1 MPVACAQCGQV
12 AKYRCTGCR
21 GRTPYC
27 SSGCQREHFEV
38 HKKQC
43 SGTGETLFAA
53 PEDPQEKI
61 DIVAPGESISDTPAK
76 DERSMTTSP
85 MLIPLIGTPSEHNDY
100 RLPDRPVMGDG
111 LERVSARQHGLTLV
125 REGLVPEDRGSR
137 NRYDVYGVIDG
148 EYELTV
154 AQMVHDGFLSKINR
168 QSAAYD
174 REGTFIPDRMRVLVQ
189 AAYRNVDADI
199 LEETAAEF
207 YAGQGEEID
216 SPPNQMGHD
225 HVFVDGASAV
235 LVVVVRTRFGRYLFA
250 SNVGSCQAV
259 MYGQDPGGADR
270 TVRLSREHWGRVEP
284 RNTFSD
290 GPTRMFG
297 MVSMKWP
304 YNKSYSP
311 EARGDFISVEPHIQV
326 EMLEDS
332 PRHHDDLS
340 GIILVLGNRAFWRT
354 WDDNVKEVGR
364 AVRALRDNL
373 STPDQLAQRLVEQS
387 AMRKEHPGELSVVVK
402 VM

>member
-21 GRTPYC
+21 GRTSYC
-27 SSGCQREHFEV
+27 SGKCQREHYEV
-38 HKKQC
+38 HKNQC

-53 PEDPQEKI
+53 SEDPQRN
-61 DIVAPGESISDTPAK
+61 TPVK

-85 MLIPLIGTPSEHNDY
+85 MSVPLIGTPSEYNDY
-100 RLPDRPVMGDG
+100 HLPDSPIVGDG
-111 LERVSARQHGLTLV
+111 LERVNERKHGLTIV
-125 REGLVPEDRGSR
+125 REGLVPEDRGHR

-154 AQMVHDGFLSKINR
+154 AKMVHDGFLSKINH

-174 REGTFIPDRMRVLVQ
+174 REGIFIPDRMRVLVQ

-199 LEETAAEF
+199 LEETAASF
-207 YAGQGEEID
+207 YAGDGEEID
-216 SPPNQMGHD
+216 LPANQLGYD
-225 HVFVDGASAV
+225 HVYVDGASAV
-235 LVVVVRTRFGRYLFA
+235 LVVAVRTRFGRYLFA

-259 MYGQDPGGADR
+259 MYGQDLEGADR
-270 TVRLSREHWGRVEP
+270 IVRLSAEHWGRVEP
-284 RNTFSD
+284 RNTISD

-332 PRHHDDLS
+332 PRHRDDLS
-340 GIILVLGNRAFWRT
+340 GVILVLGNRAFWRT
-354 WDDNVKEVGR
+354 WDNNVKEVGQV
-364 AVRALRDNL
+364 VRALRDEL
-373 STPDQLAQRLVEQS
+373 STLDLLALRLVQQS
-387 AMRKEHPGELSVVVK
+387 ATRKEHPGELSVVVK